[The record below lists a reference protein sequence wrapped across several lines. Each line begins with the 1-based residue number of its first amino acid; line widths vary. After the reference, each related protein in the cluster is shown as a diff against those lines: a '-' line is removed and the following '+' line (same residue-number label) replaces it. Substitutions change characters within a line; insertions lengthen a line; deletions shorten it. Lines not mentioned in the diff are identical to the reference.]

1 MPYSQQRSKKMSDE
15 ALNAHLDWLDKCIDG
30 DDYEIW
36 LENRVEELEAAVA
49 LAKQRTGRFTSD
61 LLKSGDLVEIAGE
74 FVPRSQLEDDV
85 LRNTISLLKNE
96 NERLTKHVE
105 DYKEENAALKGGIE
119 ILKGDDDGTERCM
132 ICGSMVEQ
140 IWHVSDELWNE
151 LSGYPQGDGILCS
164 RCFDRKARDKGV
176 YLYWT
181 CQLGSYPETVALLT
195 EQESE

>member
-1 MPYSQQRSKKMSDE
+1 MSDE
-15 ALNAHLDWLDKCIDG
+15 ALNAHLDWLDKRIDG

-105 DYKEENAALKGGIE
+105 DYKEENAALKKIVGLLRTRLGYYGRVLTKE
-119 ILKGDDDGTERCM
+119 ADRDDVIPTAE
-132 ICGSMVEQ
+132 
-140 IWHVSDELWNE
+140 
-151 LSGYPQGDGILCS
+151 
-164 RCFDRKARDKGV
+164 
-176 YLYWT
+176 
-181 CQLGSYPETVALLT
+181 
-195 EQESE
+195 EQEDD